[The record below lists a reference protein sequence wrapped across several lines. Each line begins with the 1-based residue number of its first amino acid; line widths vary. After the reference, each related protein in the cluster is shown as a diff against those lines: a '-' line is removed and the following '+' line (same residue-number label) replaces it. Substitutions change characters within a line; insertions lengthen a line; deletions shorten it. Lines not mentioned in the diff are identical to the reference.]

1 MTDADYLR
9 LAFQSAAEWSGDNS
23 TQNGATLVPHA
34 GPILSAANDFPIGV
48 HSRLDRPAKYQR
60 IEHAERA
67 VIYEAARAGVSTLG
81 ASLYCCWFA
90 CSDCA
95 RAIVMAGIREV
106 VGHALPRQE
115 TPQRWAAEVVAGE
128 QILREGGVSM
138 RWLTGNLGCEILFDG
153 GRLKC

>member
-9 LAFQSAAEWSGDNS
+9 LAFQAAAERSGDNS
-23 TQNGATLVPHA
+23 TQNGAILVPQA
-34 GPILSAANDFPIGV
+34 GPILSAANDVPIGV
-48 HSRLDRPAKYQR
+48 RPRLDRPAKYQR

-67 VIYEAARAGVSTLG
+67 VVYAAARAGVSTLG
-81 ASLYCCWFA
+81 SRLYCCWFA

-95 RAIVMAGIREV
+95 RAIVVAGIREV

-115 TPQRWAAEVVAGE
+115 TPHRWVAEVIVGE

-153 GRLKC
+153 ERMKC